1 MSGKISLPRGSS
13 LTTWTLLALV
23 AGVALGVV
31 GHFVDAPIFALLT
44 TAVAPFGTLFVNAL
58 QMLAIPLVVVTLLAA
73 VTSGGDTDSLGMLGL
88 RASLL
93 FVTLLVAGALFSVVV
108 SPLLIAQYS
117 VDPVTIARLQSTA
130 VPDAARAAASASAFG
145 GIDLVESLVPRSLM
159 EAALRGQILPLLVFT
174 VLFGIAVARL
184 PDAQRTPLAGLFQ
197 SVAAAL
203 LQCTRWVLVISPI
216 GVFALIYPTALQL
229 GGDAAGVIVAFIVVP
244 CIVMI
249 LFGLLLYP
257 ATAVLGRTTMLTFAR
272 AAAPAQLVA
281 LTTRS
286 SIVALPAL
294 IQGGR
299 DVLGLPASALSF
311 VLPFS
316 VAIFK
321 INRPISGVARLLIVA
336 HVYGVPLTPL
346 TIVTYIVTI
355 MLMSFAT
362 AGVPA
367 TPFNALPAYLAAG
380 IPIEGF
386 IISEAVDVVPDMFKT
401 WINVTGDL
409 SVATLLSRSRR
420 TILSP
425 VSEAA
430 AARAVARD
438 IA

>member
-1 MSGKISLPRGSS
+1 M
-13 LTTWTLLALV
+13 
-23 AGVALGVV
+23 
-31 GHFVDAPIFALLT
+31 
-44 TAVAPFGTLFVNAL
+44 
-58 QMLAIPLVVVTLLAA
+58 
-73 VTSGGDTDSLGMLGL
+73 
-88 RASLL
+88 
-93 FVTLLVAGALFSVVV
+93 
-108 SPLLIAQYS
+108 
-117 VDPVTIARLQSTA
+117 
-130 VPDAARAAASASAFG
+130 PDAAREAARAGAFG
-145 GIDLVESLVPRSLM
+145 GIDLVESLVPRNLV
-159 EAALRGQILPLLVFT
+159 EAALRGEILPLLVFT

-184 PDAQRTPLAGLFQ
+184 PDAQRQPLADLFQ
-197 SVAAAL
+197 AVAAAMVL
-203 LQCTRWVLVISPI
+203 CIRWVLVISPL
-216 GVFALIYPTALQL
+216 GVFALIYPTALQV
-229 GGDAAGVIVAFIVVP
+229 GAAAAGVIVAFIVVP

-257 ATAVLGRTTMLTFAR
+257 TTAVLGRTTMKTFAR

-346 TIVTYIVTI
+346 TIATYIVTI
-355 MLMSFAT
+355 MVMSFAT

-386 IISEAVDVVPDMFKT
+386 IISEAVDVVPDMIKT
-401 WINVTGDL
+401 WINVTGDM
-409 SVATLLSRSRR
+409 SVAALLSRSRR
-420 TILSP
+420 TAPSP
-425 VSEAA
+425 MSEGAA
-430 AARAVARD
+430 GRAVSPD